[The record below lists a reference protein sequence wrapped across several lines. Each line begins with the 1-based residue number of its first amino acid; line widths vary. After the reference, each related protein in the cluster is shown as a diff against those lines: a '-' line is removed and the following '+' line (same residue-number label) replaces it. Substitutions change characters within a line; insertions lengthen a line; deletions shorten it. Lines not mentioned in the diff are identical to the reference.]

1 MRDAEL
7 SSMNPIL
14 VALDL
19 DTAPA
24 ASALSDRLRGQVGGF
39 KIGSHLFTSEGPA
52 LVRTLAGR
60 GDRVFLDLKFHDIPN
75 TVASAVRAGARLG
88 AWMVNVHAGGGPV
101 MLRAARDAAR
111 EGDTE
116 PGRRP
121 LVIAVTVLT
130 SMDEAQLAA
139 VGLAGAILPQVERL
153 ALLAQDAGLDGVVA
167 SPLETP
173 RLRERCGPDFVIVTP
188 GIRAGTPGAGDDQV
202 RTMSARD
209 AIAAGATYLVV
220 GRPILNA
227 PDPAAAAA
235 EMTRSLPDQSGGRT
249 SAGRT

>member
-1 MRDAEL
+1 
-7 SSMNPIL
+7 MNPIL

-19 DTAPA
+19 DTVSC
-24 ASALSDRLRGQVGGF
+24 ASALADRLRAHVGGF
-39 KIGSHLFTSEGPA
+39 KIGSHLFTSEGPG
-52 LVRTLAGR
+52 LVRSLSAR

-75 TVASAVRAGARLG
+75 TVASAVRASARSG

-101 MLRAARDAAR
+101 MLRAARDAAMEAER
-111 EGDTE
+111 EHG
-116 PGRRP
+116 GRP

-139 VGLAGAILPQVERL
+139 VGVSGPVLAHVERL

-167 SPLETP
+167 SPLETA

-188 GIRAGTPGAGDDQV
+188 GIRAGETAPGDDQV

-209 AIAAGATYLVV
+209 AVAAGATYLVV
-220 GRPILNA
+220 GRPILKA
-227 PDPAAAAA
+227 SDPAVAAA
-235 EMTRSLPDQSGGRT
+235 EMTASLPGRAVGRT
-249 SAGRT
+249 